1 MIQKGRIE
9 QVVNKQH
16 EYISASKKEVPREQ
30 AESTC
35 VEKNLATIVTG
46 IRRCGKSTLMRQVML
61 KYPKKEVL
69 YLNFDDISL
78 TGFEQDDFIRLH
90 ALIEERGAKILFFD
104 EIQLVSGWEIFIHQ
118 LLREGFLVYITGSNA
133 SMLSVELGTHLT
145 GRHLS
150 EELFPFSYTE
160 YLLYTKQ
167 QQGEESFLNYLKYG
181 GMPEYL
187 ATHDRRVL
195 LSLVED
201 ILIRDIAIRRG
212 IRNVD
217 PLKRLAV
224 YLLTNAAKPFT
235 GNRLSSLVGD
245 MATSTVL
252 DYVDYLRD
260 SYLVDT
266 IGQYSLSMR
275 TTIRNPKKVYALDTG
290 IVSAVTLSQ
299 SEDLGRLLENYMFI
313 VLRKQH
319 KGHLYYYRETGECD
333 FVVTSIDN
341 TPQELYQVCMKL
353 TDENFEREIG
363 GLREAMRN
371 LHINSGNVVTLS
383 ETDHFN
389 VEEGEI
395 NIVRAF

>member
-201 ILIRDIAIRRG
+201 ILIR
-212 IRNVD
+212 
-217 PLKRLAV
+217 
-224 YLLTNAAKPFT
+224 
-235 GNRLSSLVGD
+235 
-245 MATSTVL
+245 
-252 DYVDYLRD
+252 
-260 SYLVDT
+260 
-266 IGQYSLSMR
+266 
-275 TTIRNPKKVYALDTG
+275 
-290 IVSAVTLSQ
+290 
-299 SEDLGRLLENYMFI
+299 
-313 VLRKQH
+313 
-319 KGHLYYYRETGECD
+319 
-333 FVVTSIDN
+333 
-341 TPQELYQVCMKL
+341 
-353 TDENFEREIG
+353 
-363 GLREAMRN
+363 
-371 LHINSGNVVTLS
+371 
-383 ETDHFN
+383 
-389 VEEGEI
+389 
-395 NIVRAF
+395 